1 MSVIVYQIEVRI
13 CIVRILV
20 KVLHIRMSRRTVE
33 VIIILL
39 DVFTV
44 IGLAVGQ
51 AEHALLD
58 YRILAV
64 P

>member
-1 MSVIVYQIEVRI
+1 
-13 CIVRILV
+13 
-20 KVLHIRMSRRTVE
+20 MSRRTVE